1 MNRVLLK
8 RPELSVGKRSDGFKI
23 LSGQD
28 LGLYLDPLV
37 VHRIGSAFGIESG
50 FCVFY
55 KRHVLDWEN
64 FPVKKKKKG
73 LYLNAY
79 STTVDPKAASA
90 KS

>member
-1 MNRVLLK
+1 VNRVLLK

-64 FPVKKKKKG
+64 FPV
-73 LYLNAY
+73 
-79 STTVDPKAASA
+79 
-90 KS
+90 